1 MSLNKKIK
9 TPYALL
15 ILFLFFNSCTGIKK
29 EIRHKSSG
37 LSSSYSYKTDKPFSE
52 YIKDTRK
59 IIAKSIKF
67 KNIKEKTE
75 YEKIIEANSPFEF
88 YPDKKKNKKIKNG
101 ILLIHGL
108 TDSPFMMRDI
118 GKYFREKSFLTR
130 AILLPGHGTI
140 PGDLTDI
147 KYRQWIEA
155 VKYGINS
162 FEKETEN
169 LYIAGFSTGGALAL
183 YFGLNSQQISKKI
196 KGIILLS
203 PAVKIFNESLIKHI
217 KLYEKLGWKWLI
229 VAKDK
234 DIARYESFCLNAAYQ
249 VYLLSSEL
257 KGEKKIEIPVI
268 MALSQDDPI
277 IVPNAA
283 KNFFNK
289 RISSRKKIILYK
301 NNPSI
306 NKNRNI
312 EERESRYPNQN
323 ILNFS
328 HISLPISPD
337 NYHYGKNGDYKHCL
351 RYLKNKQKSARCLDE
366 NNKDIAYG
374 SLNLKEDI
382 FRRLTY
388 NPDFKNMCDTLYNFI
403 ISSDSNSEVSN
414 IK

>member
-1 MSLNKKIK
+1 MFLNKKIK

-15 ILFLFFNSCTGIKK
+15 ILSLFFNSCTGIKK

-37 LSSSYSYKTDKPFSE
+37 FFSSYSYKMDKPFSE
-52 YIKDTRK
+52 YIKETRQ
-59 IIAKSIKF
+59 IIAESIKF
-67 KNIKEKTE
+67 KNIKEKTG

-88 YPDKKKNKKIKNG
+88 YPNKKKNKKIKSG

-108 TDSPFMMRDI
+108 TDSPFIMRDI
-118 GKYFREKSFLTR
+118 GKYFQDKSFLVR

-147 KYRQWIEA
+147 KYKQWIEA

-162 FEKETEN
+162 FENEIEN

-183 YFGLNSQQISKKI
+183 YFALNPEQINKKI

-203 PAVKIFNESLIKHI
+203 PAVKIVNETLIKHI
-217 KLYEKLGWKWLI
+217 KLYEKLGWKWLS

-249 VYLLSSEL
+249 VYLLTAEL
-257 KGEKKIEIPVI
+257 KGEKKIEAPVI

-277 IVPNAA
+277 VEPNAA
-283 KNFFNK
+283 KNFFEK
-289 RISSRKKIILYK
+289 RINVRKKIILYK
-301 NNPSI
+301 NNPSV
-306 NKNRNI
+306 NKKRYI
-312 EERESRYPNQN
+312 EERESRYSNQN

-351 RYLKNKQKSARCLDE
+351 RYLKNKQKSVKCLDAK
-366 NNKDIAYG
+366 NKDIAYG
-374 SLNLKEDI
+374 SLNLKEDV

-403 ISSDSNSEVSN
+403 MSSDAN
-414 IK
+414 